1 MSPSGDVVVL
11 GSKVVVDRR
20 VEISASVV
28 DNCERMLWSVVKR
41 SATVE
46 LSVVTSGRS
55 DVVGT
60 LIVVE
65 TKLSVVVSVV
75 GVEVRS

>member
-1 MSPSGDVVVL
+1 
-11 GSKVVVDRR
+11 
-20 VEISASVV
+20 
-28 DNCERMLWSVVKR
+28 MLWSVVKR

-46 LSVVTSGRS
+46 PSVVTSGRS

>member
-11 GSKVVVDRR
+11 ASKVVVDKR

-28 DNCERMLWSVVKR
+28 DNCESMLWSVVKR

>member
-1 MSPSGDVVVL
+1 MSPSGDAVVL

-46 LSVVTSGRS
+46 PSVVTSGRS